1 MSRSVKIVLIT
12 VVLAVLGTAAAL
24 AVTLGMQRGTAVA
37 ATVNGEVIY
46 ASELAREIT
55 AIARQYGIDLNSE
68 QGRQQRQEIEKVVL
82 DQMIEQRLILQEA
95 RRRNALAG
103 DPQVDTAIE
112 DIKKNFPSQGE
123 FELALAQRGLTMSD
137 LRERLR
143 TNLTVQNLQ
152 GQVSKAAVS
161 EEEIRKF
168 YQENRKEFDRPEQ
181 VRVRH
186 ILVETEA
193 EARFVLARLSRGE
206 KFEDLARQ
214 LSKDPGSKEQ
224 GGDLGFVARGQLV
237 PEFEQAA
244 FGLAPGQV
252 SGIVRTQYGFHII
265 QGVAR
270 QRAQPSTLAEVRE
283 QIRRQLLG
291 KKQEADF
298 TAWLKQVKESAK
310 ITRSDT
316 PTK

>member
-1 MSRSVKIVLIT
+1 MSRTVKVVLIT
-12 VVLAVLGTAAAL
+12 VVLSVAGAAA
-24 AVTLGMQRGTAVA
+24 AVALTLGMQRGTAVA

-46 ASELAREIT
+46 ADQLKREIT

-68 QGRQQRQEIEKVVL
+68 QGKAQQAEIERVVL

-103 DPQVDTAIE
+103 EPQVDAAIE
-112 DIKKNFPSQGE
+112 DIKKNFPSEAE
-123 FELALAQRGLTMSD
+123 FELALAQRGLTMAD

-152 GQVSKAAVS
+152 AQVSKAAVS
-161 EEEIRKF
+161 EDEIRKH
-168 YQENRKEFDRPEQ
+168 YQQNRKEFDRPEQ

-244 FGLAPGQV
+244 FALAPGQV
-252 SGIVRTQYGFHII
+252 SGIVKTQYGFHVI
-265 QGVAR
+265 QGVAK
-270 QRAQPSTLAEVRE
+270 QAAQPSTLAEVRE

-316 PTK
+316 PAK